1 MNQAPITGESM
12 PVEKTTGA
20 TVFAG
25 TINERGTLE
34 FRVTSR
40 KGETTLDRI
49 ARSVQE
55 AQGQRAPT
63 QRFVD
68 KFASIYTPA
77 VFAVAL
83 AVAIIPPLAF
93 GQPWLEWVYKA
104 LVMLV
109 IACPCALVIS
119 TPVTVVSGL
128 AAARRGILVK
138 GGLYLE
144 QGRHLKSVA
153 LDKTGTLTHGR
164 PALTDVIAQGAMT
177 KDEALRLA
185 ASIDALSEHP
195 WPRPSLRDTAMH
207 RSPPSSGSR
216 RFLDAASRET

>member
-1 MNQAPITGESM
+1 
-12 PVEKTTGA
+12 
-20 TVFAG
+20 
-25 TINERGTLE
+25 
-34 FRVTSR
+34 
-40 KGETTLDRI
+40 
-49 ARSVQE
+49 
-55 AQGQRAPT
+55 
-63 QRFVD
+63 VD

-83 AVAIIPPLAF
+83 AVAVIPPFAF
-93 GQPWLEWVYKA
+93 GQPWFEWVYKA

-128 AAARRGILVK
+128 AAAARRGILVK

-164 PALTDVIAQGAMT
+164 PSLTDVVPLRGQPRKKFCGLLRASMRCRSILWPLPSWPATTNRMLRWASS
-177 KDEALRLA
+177 KRSLDEASKA
-185 ASIDALSEHP
+185 TSMEMSITSA
-195 WPRPSLRDTAMH
+195 TT
-207 RSPPSSGSR
+207 G
-216 RFLDAASRET
+216 